1 MDFEISRGTNISH
14 WLSQSQRRGQERRR
28 AFTRD
33 DVRRIADW
41 GFDHLRLPVDEE
53 QLWDES
59 GRRESE
65 AFDLLQAALD
75 WCAAAGLRSIVDLHI
90 LRCHHFNQETVPALY
105 TDDAAARHFANLWRD
120 LSDALAGRPT
130 DAVAYELLNE
140 PVAPDP
146 EDWNRVALAALAAVR
161 EREPQRTVVL
171 GSNNFQSCDTFD
183 RLDVPDRQT
192 EPGDCLVLS
201 CHFYRPM
208 FVTHYRAPWW
218 RGGCDYDGPVEYP
231 GRPIPEEAFSSLAA
245 DRQEAWGGALNE
257 HWDREAM
264 LAAFAKPQAVRKKTG
279 RPLYCGEFGCRLVT
293 PEPARTRWYRDLV
306 SVFDE
311 LQIAFANWDYRG
323 GFGLVDADGHDT
335 GTAALLLGAV

>member
-1 MDFEISRGTNISH
+1 MGFEIRRGTNISH
-14 WLSQSQRRGQERRR
+14 WLSQSDRRGQERRSF
-28 AFTRD
+28 FTRE

-53 QLWDES
+53 QLWDET
-59 GRRESE
+59 GRREAE
-65 AFDLLQAALD
+65 AFDLLEAGLD
-75 WCAAAGLRSIVDLHI
+75 WCAEAGLRAIVDLHI
-90 LRCHHFNQETVPALY
+90 LRCHHFNQQTVPALY
-105 TDDAAARHFANLWRD
+105 TDEAAARHFADLWRD
-120 LSDALAGRPT
+120 LSDVLAGRPT
-130 DAVAYELLNE
+130 DRVAYELLNE

-146 EDWNRVALAALAAVR
+146 ADWNRVALAALAAVR

-171 GSNNFQSCDTFD
+171 GSNQFQSCDTFD
-183 RLDVPDRQT
+183 QLEVPDRQR
-192 EPGDCLVLS
+192 EPGDYLVLS

-218 RGGCDYDGPVEYP
+218 RGGCDYDGPVQYP
-231 GRPIPEEAFSSLAA
+231 GRPIPEEAFASLPAE
-245 DRQEAWGGALNE
+245 RREAWGKWNE
-257 HWDREAM
+257 PYDREAM
-264 LAAFAKPQAVRKKTG
+264 RAVFAKPLAVRKKTG

-311 LQIAFANWDYRG
+311 LEIAFANWDYRG

-335 GTAALLLGAV
+335 GTAALLLGTA